1 MCFPFRSYD
10 EFYKIEIKI
19 SFKLISIQLF
29 HFDNICVGWED
40 NSIYAKRNVSFHFK
54 KITQLQNA
62 YTSLHL

>member
-54 KITQLQNA
+54 K
-62 YTSLHL
+62 